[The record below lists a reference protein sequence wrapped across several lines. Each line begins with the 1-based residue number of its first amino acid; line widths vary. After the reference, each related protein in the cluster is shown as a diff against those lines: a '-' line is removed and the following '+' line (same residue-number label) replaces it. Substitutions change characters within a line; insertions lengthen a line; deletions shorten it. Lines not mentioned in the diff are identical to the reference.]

1 MAVSSTS
8 SSSSVGTSA
17 IDVAAVVQQLMT
29 LENRPLEAINAKITR
44 QSTIISDLGILKS
57 KVSSFSDALAAFE
70 NPYSY
75 NDRTVSTSNS
85 SYIQASSTNGTQLGN
100 YEISVS
106 DIASPSRYA
115 FVGFSSDDD
124 AVTNLTGFTIK
135 VGSGTTYT
143 AADISADIGNTPTIT
158 ELADWINALG
168 ENVAANVVLQKTES
182 NGDETWALTI
192 QSTEMGEENAVVLGT
207 TTGIATIGNTI
218 EDEARNA
225 VFTFN
230 GIEFER
236 ASNTVSDIIEGLT
249 IELID
254 ITPDESPVNLRVKE
268 GSDTSSTV
276 IQNLITS
283 YNELMAYYKS
293 LTAYSSTGSSTTS
306 TATFASDPTSLSFI
320 SEIKSKFAQGVSYG
334 SDYAG
339 EFSLSWAGIDMELDG
354 TLSFN
359 QTSYDE
365 AVGEGLLAKLQEGVT
380 VAYSDSSDSLATYL
394 DSYAGAN
401 GYIEDLILSKA
412 QQAYDLSD
420 QQAQIQT
427 RLNKIEENLY
437 MQYSALNA
445 LLFQL
450 SSTSN
455 SLTSA
460 LDALTNSQRNN

>member
-1 MAVSSTS
+1 
-8 SSSSVGTSA
+8 
-17 IDVAAVVQQLMT
+17 
-29 LENRPLEAINAKITR
+29 
-44 QSTIISDLGILKS
+44 
-57 KVSSFSDALAAFE
+57 
-70 NPYSY
+70 
-75 NDRTVSTSNS
+75 
-85 SYIQASSTNGTQLGN
+85 
-100 YEISVS
+100 
-106 DIASPSRYA
+106 
-115 FVGFSSDDD
+115 
-124 AVTNLTGFTIK
+124 
-135 VGSGTTYT
+135 
-143 AADISADIGNTPTIT
+143 
-158 ELADWINALG
+158 
-168 ENVAANVVLQKTES
+168 
-182 NGDETWALTI
+182 
-192 QSTEMGEENAVVLGT
+192 
-207 TTGIATIGNTI
+207 
-218 EDEARNA
+218 
-225 VFTFN
+225 
-230 GIEFER
+230 
-236 ASNTVSDIIEGLT
+236 
-249 IELID
+249 
-254 ITPDESPVNLRVKE
+254 
-268 GSDTSSTV
+268 
-276 IQNLITS
+276 
-283 YNELMAYYKS
+283 MAYYKS

-365 AVGEGLLAKLQEGVT
+365 AIGDGLLAMLQEGVT
-380 VAYSDSSDSLATYL
+380 VAYSDSSDSLATYV

-450 SSTSN
+450 SSTSD